1 MKILLLSDI
10 HANRPAMDA
19 VLARGAKHGCEAVWN
34 LGDCLGYGP
43 HPEDVVETL
52 RNRDDITSVIGN
64 YDRKVLKFA
73 QKPSSWPHPKSPAK
87 FFAFH
92 WAYEQLTADQRV
104 YLEELSEQ
112 HRLEVDGHTV
122 LLTHASPE
130 DVEEPVG
137 PETPPDRLADLAEQ
151 ARADVVVFGHTHQQF
166 DRAVGPV
173 RFINPGSV
181 GRPDDGDPRAAYAVL
196 DIHPERV
203 DVQFY
208 RAEYDAEA
216 AAEDVRRRG
225 LPEAFAQMLLQGRNL
240 NAIVAEMTRQPDF
253 IRKLMTSDDARFQAV
268 LHLAETCH
276 YEARHAQQV
285 TYLALRLFDELQ
297 RLHALGN
304 DARFTLGCAG
314 LLHDIGWIE
323 GQSKH
328 HKVSRDL
335 ILDARHLPFDDRERT
350 LIANIVRYHRKALP
364 TMNHD
369 LYASLQAGDRNTV
382 DVLAGLL
389 RIADGL
395 DRSHD
400 GLVKD
405 LACQVDKRSLH
416 ITLHVV
422 RDAEAELDAGLKK
435 ADLLERTFQRSVTLS
450 ARNIAATNGTQHH
463 AEQDT

>member
-1 MKILLLSDI
+1 VKVLLLSDI

-52 RNRDDITSVIGN
+52 RTRSEITSVIGN

-73 QKPSSWPHPKSPAK
+73 RKPSAWPHPKSPAK

-92 WAYEQLTADQRV
+92 WAHEQLTEDQRAF
-104 YLEELSEQ
+104 LDHLPEQ
-112 HRLEVDGHTV
+112 QRLDVDGHTV

-130 DVEEPVG
+130 GAEEPVG
-137 PETPPDRLADLAEQ
+137 PETPPHRLAELADQ
-151 ARADVVVFGHTHQQF
+151 ARADLVVFGHTHQQF
-166 DRAVGPV
+166 DRTVENV

-196 DIHPERV
+196 DLQPGQV

-208 RAEYDAEA
+208 RAEYDTDA

-225 LPEAFAQMLLQGRNL
+225 LPEAFAQMLLKGRNL
-240 NAIVAEMTRQPDF
+240 NHIVAEMTRQPDF
-253 IRKLMTSDDARFQAV
+253 IRSLMTSDDARFQAV

-297 RLHALGN
+297 TLHALGN

-335 ILDARHLPFDDRERT
+335 ILDARHLPFDDRERR

-364 TMNHD
+364 SMDHE
-369 LYASLQAGDRNTV
+369 LYASQQSGDRNTV

-389 RIADGL
+389 RLADGL

-405 LACQVDKRSLH
+405 LTCRVDKSTLH

-422 RDAEAELDAGLKK
+422 RDAEEELAAGRKK
-435 ADLLERTFQRSVTLS
+435 ADLLERTFQRAVTLS
-450 ARNIAATNGTQHH
+450 ARDITAPNGNPTN
-463 AEQDT
+463 ADNDT